1 MAIIVPFDKYQSAK
15 NTLKDNSHEIDVE
28 RRMHR
33 DAMRKYN
40 GLSPVEDPV
49 ALFVEGL
56 LAAREDD
63 IQ

>member
-1 MAIIVPFDKYQSAK
+1 MAIIIPFDQYQSAK
-15 NTLKDNSHEIDVE
+15 ITKDNSHEIDVE

-40 GLSPVEDPV
+40 GLPPAEDPV

-56 LAAREDD
+56 LAAYEDD
-63 IQ
+63 TQ